1 LGFFAG
7 FAQGF
12 SEAQDKKEAR
22 RQYEDALALKKKEML
37 LATSVR
43 RAELGLSNDGGRSGI
58 DAYSKSLAKMGV
70 DEEAI
75 ARLAQD
81 GGVQGLKQVYETV
94 TKAYDPSNPWT
105 PEEINSIVE
114 NTVISGGGA
123 ADVGAMAAEAGVTL
137 DATEKDYFSV
147 MGQSAPTVVMPLP
160 PKSRATKTASLN
172 DINLVRSMAE
182 KNLGAALEARKAQ
195 VNAEL
200 ATLTGTEAEAKATE
214 ANELTAIMAE
224 LKAGNAA
231 PAISIVG
238 AEAIRP
244 YIQSPEF
251 EGVSFGGAWDTAL
264 QTPALETTTPEP
276 SAAPAGYTDL
286 KVDFAT
292 EEEADKAIA
301 DGRIPPRSI
310 FTIAGK
316 PAHRK

>member
-1 LGFFAG
+1 MGFFAG

-200 ATLTGTEAEAKATE
+200 ATLTGDAAAVKAKEAD
-214 ANELTAIMAE
+214 ELTRIMSE
-224 LKAGNAA
+224 LKDNPD
-231 PAISIVG
+231 PAIRLVG

-251 EGVSFGGAWDTAL
+251 EGVSFGGGWDEAL
-264 QTPALETTTPEP
+264 QTSALETTTPEP

>member
-1 LGFFAG
+1 MGFFAG
-7 FAQGF
+7 FAKGF
-12 SEAQDKKEAR
+12 SEARDKKEAR
-22 RQYEDALALKKKEML
+22 KQYEEALGLKKKEML

-123 ADVGAMAAEAGVTL
+123 ADVGTMAAEAGVTL

-147 MGQSAPTVVMPLP
+147 MGQSAPTVAMPLP
-160 PKSRATKTASLN
+160 PASTKVKPASRV
-172 DINLVRSMAE
+172 DIERARNMAE
-182 KNLGAALEARKAQ
+182 KDLGAALEARKAQ
-195 VNAEL
+195 INTEL
-200 ATLTGTEAEAKATE
+200 ATLTGDAAAAKAKE
-214 ANELTAIMAE
+214 ADELTTIMAE

-231 PAISIVG
+231 PAIRVVG
-238 AEAIRP
+238 AAAIAP
-244 YIQSPEF
+244 HINSPEF
-251 EGVSFGGAWDTAL
+251 EGASFGLGWDEAL
-264 QTPALETTTPEP
+264 QAPVTETVSQETP
-276 SAAPAGYTDL
+276 AAPADYVETGL
-286 KVDFAT
+286 SFAT
-292 EEEADKAIA
+292 EEEANQAVQ
-301 DGRIPPRSI
+301 DGTLLPGSK
-310 FTIAGK
+310 FLIAGK
-316 PAHRK
+316 VKYY

>member
-1 LGFFAG
+1 MGFFAG

-160 PKSRATKTASLN
+160 PTSAKVKPASLN
-172 DINLVRSMAE
+172 DINLVRKMAE
-182 KNLGAALEARKAQ
+182 DNLGAALEARKAQ

-200 ATLTGTEAEAKATE
+200 ATLTGAEAEAKATE
-214 ANELTAIMAE
+214 ANELTAIMKE
-224 LKAGNAA
+224 LQGGNAA
-231 PAISIVG
+231 RAINIVG

-264 QTPALETTTPEP
+264 QTPAPETTTPAP
-276 SAAPAGYTDL
+276 SVAPAGYAETGL
-286 KVDFAT
+286 SFTT
-292 EEEADKAIA
+292 EEEAMQAVQ
-301 DGRIPPRSI
+301 DGTLLPGSK
-310 FTIAGK
+310 FLIAGK
-316 PAHRK
+316 VKYY